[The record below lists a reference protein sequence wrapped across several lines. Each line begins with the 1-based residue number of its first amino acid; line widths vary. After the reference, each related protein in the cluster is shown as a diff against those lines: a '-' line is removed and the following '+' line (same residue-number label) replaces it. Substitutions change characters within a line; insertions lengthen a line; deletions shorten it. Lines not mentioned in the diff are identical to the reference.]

1 MGDLLQ
7 FPARPTVIWLGSAE
21 EIELAKH
28 RQRILGRYC
37 KVRDSARSGFVD
49 ALEWRGGEL
58 RAQMSRTDGGAEWL
72 VAESVEPASKGRVL

>member
-1 MGDLLQ
+1 MSGLDLMRDREVYRQ
-7 FPARPTVIWLGSAE
+7 
-21 EIELAKH
+21 

-72 VAESVEPASKGRVL
+72 VAESLEPASKSRTL

>member
-7 FPARPTVIWLGSAE
+7 FPARPTVIWLGSAA
-21 EIELAKH
+21 EIEMAKH

-49 ALEWRGGEL
+49 ALEYRNGEL
-58 RAQMSRTDGGAEWL
+58 HAQMTKTDGGHEWL
-72 VAESVEPASKGRVL
+72 AVESVEPASKGRVL